1 MTSTQLRDLSND
13 TALLS
18 LNTATVREQWTLEQM
33 IDGCVRH
40 RIGAI
45 SPWRDQV
52 EALGLNEAAR
62 RISDAGLRVSGLC
75 RGGMFPASD
84 QAGLQANIDDN
95 RHAIDEAVT
104 LGAECL
110 VLVVGGMPEG
120 SRDIALARDQ
130 VFDGMNAVL
139 EHARSNQMPLAI
151 EPLHP
156 MYAADRA
163 CVNTMK
169 QALDVCDRLGAGT
182 GVALDVYHV
191 WWDPELE
198 EQIERAGRNDQLLA
212 YHVCD
217 WLVPTR
223 DLLLDRG
230 MMGDGI
236 IELQKIRGWVERA
249 GYSGCCEVEIFSS
262 RNWWQKDPDKVLKTC
277 IERHQSVV

>member
-1 MTSTQLRDLSND
+1 MRDLSTD
-13 TALLS
+13 TSLLS
-18 LNTATVREQWTLEQM
+18 LNTATVREQWNLQQM
-33 IDGCVRH
+33 IDGCMQH
-40 RIGAI
+40 QIGGI

-52 EALGLNEAAR
+52 EACGLDEAAQ
-62 RISDAGLRVSGLC
+62 RIRDAGLRVSGLC
-75 RGGMFPASD
+75 RGGMFPASSV
-84 QAGLQANIDDN
+84 AGLQANIDDN
-95 RHAIDEAVT
+95 RQAIDEAAA

-110 VLVVGGMPEG
+110 VLVVGGLPEG
-120 SRDIALARDQ
+120 SRDIAKAREQ
-130 VFDGMNAVL
+130 VFDGMSAVL

-169 QALDVCDRLGAGT
+169 QALDICDRLGAGT

-191 WWDPELE
+191 WWDPDLE
-198 EQIERAGRNDQLLA
+198 AQISRAGRNGQLLA

-236 IELQKIRGWVERA
+236 IDLQKIRGWVEAA
-249 GYSGCCEVEIFSS
+249 GYDGCCEVEIFSS
-262 RNWWQKDPDKVLKTC
+262 MNWWKKDPDEVLATC
-277 IERHQSVV
+277 VERHQSVV

>member
-1 MTSTQLRDLSND
+1 MSTTPLRDLSND

-18 LNTATVREQWTLEQM
+18 LNTATVREQWNLEQM

-52 EALGLNEAAR
+52 DACGLDEAAR
-62 RISDAGLRVSGLC
+62 RIKDAGLRVSGLC
-75 RGGMFPASD
+75 RGGMFPAAD
-84 QAGLQANIDDN
+84 ETGLQANIDDN
-95 RHAIDEAVT
+95 RRAIDEAVT

-110 VLVVGGMPEG
+110 VLVVGGLPDG
-120 SRDIALARDQ
+120 SRDITLAREQ
-130 VFDGMNAVL
+130 VFDGLYAVL
-139 EHARSNQMPLAI
+139 EHARSNRMPLAI

-169 QALDVCDRLGAGT
+169 QALDICDRLGAGT

-198 EQIERAGRNDQLLA
+198 EQVARAGRNGQLLA

-236 IELQKIRGWVERA
+236 IELQKIRGWVEQA
-249 GYSGCCEVEIFSS
+249 GYDGCCEVEIFSS
-262 RNWWQKDPDKVLKTC
+262 RNWWKKDPDEVLKTC